1 MTKERLR
8 QLDSLIDEQREEEE
22 RLARERRHIERMEY
36 EFGVGCLLGQEQLEA
51 TRARVRELTARRM
64 DEAEAVR
71 LWVEQIKDATVR
83 RAFKLRYLDGLSW
96 GVIARRMGYA
106 NDSGPRMLC
115 DRHLAGETEAS

>member
-36 EFGVGCLLGQEQLEA
+36 EFGVGCLFGHEQLEA
-51 TRARVRELTARRM
+51 TRARVKELTARRM
-64 DEAEAVR
+64 AEA
-71 LWVEQIKDATVR
+71 ATVR
-83 RAFKLRYLDGLSW
+83 RAFKLRYLDGLPW
-96 GVIARRMGYA
+96 GIIARRMGYA

-115 DRHLAGETEAS
+115 ARHLAGESEAS